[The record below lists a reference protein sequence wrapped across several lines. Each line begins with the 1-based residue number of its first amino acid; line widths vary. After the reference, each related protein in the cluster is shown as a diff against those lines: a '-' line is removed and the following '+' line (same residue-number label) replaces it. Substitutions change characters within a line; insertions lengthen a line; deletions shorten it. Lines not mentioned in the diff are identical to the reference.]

1 MRVSLGLLGAA
12 SLALALTWLCSVSAG
27 CASGTS
33 AITTTFDASTPGDDD
48 DTITQPVP
56 GDDDDDD
63 ASVSGTDAAG
73 TKADAAPTDASDA
86 EAVADSGPPT
96 CAAALALAQYTF
108 DDGPQ
113 GWTHGISDGQT
124 GTSWPY
130 DPWSWGTAT
139 SGPACPDAGCFG
151 AELTENYAQCQRGY
165 LVSPTLDL
173 GKCAGEDLQ
182 LTFQHGYAFWDDGTY
197 FDGGVVFVSADN
209 GVTWQAL
216 DSGGP
221 QPVNIQTS
229 IDEYACADGPFEV
242 DGKQGYVGSSAGNA
256 DAVQLTIPAA
266 MVTSHTLLKFSMG
279 SGVSSQT
286 NDAGTSRLY
295 TLSGWRVDN
304 VSLSLP

>member
-12 SLALALTWLCSVSAG
+12 ALALAWGSFVESG

-33 AITTTFDASTPGDDD
+33 AITPTSDASTAGDDD
-48 DTITQPVP
+48 DTVNQPVP

-63 ASVSGTDAAG
+63 DASVGG
-73 TKADAAPTDASDA
+73 ADAASGTGDASITDASDA
-86 EAVADSGPPT
+86 KAAVDSGPPT

-108 DDGPQ
+108 DEGPQ
-113 GWTHGISDGQT
+113 GWTHGVSDGQK

-139 SGPACPDAGCFG
+139 AGPACPDAGCFG

-165 LVSPTLDL
+165 LVSPTIDL
-173 GKCAGEDLQ
+173 GKCAGQALQ
-182 LTFQHGYAFWDDGTY
+182 LTFQHGYAFWNDGTY

-209 GVTWQAL
+209 GATWQAL
-216 DSGGP
+216 DPGTA
-221 QPVNIQTS
+221 QTVNIQES
-229 IDEYACADGPFEV
+229 IEQYACADGAFEV
-242 DGKQGYVGSSAGNA
+242 DGKTGYVGSSAGNA
-256 DAVQLTIPAA
+256 ITVQLTIPAA
-266 MVTSHTLLKFSMG
+266 LVTSQTLIKFSMG

-286 NDAGTSRLY
+286 NDASTSRLY

-304 VSLSLP
+304 VSLSVP